1 MVKDVLFGCVLLRFY
16 YDLYMIMRVEP
27 LAARINR
34 REMDGTRAST
44 PDAPIEALPSANVA
58 MTRSMHCDR

>member
-34 REMDGTRAST
+34 REYETQPG
-44 PDAPIEALPSANVA
+44 
-58 MTRSMHCDR
+58 